1 METDRVKEIV
11 CAVMNLPAEM
21 VKDDAS
27 LRDDLLMDSLD
38 RYQIILRVEE
48 AFDVEIPDEEAL
60 RADSVAALAALLGK
74 NS

>member
-11 CAVMNLPAEM
+11 CAVMNLPADM
-21 VKDDAS
+21 VKDNAS

-60 RADSVAALAALLGK
+60 RADSVADLAALLGK

>member
-27 LRDDLLMDSLD
+27 LKDELLMDSLD

-48 AFDVEIPDEEAL
+48 AFDVEIADEEAL
-60 RADSVAALAALLGK
+60 RADSVADIAALLKK
-74 NS
+74 NA

>member
-11 CAVMNLPAEM
+11 CAVMNLPADM

-60 RADSVAALAALLGK
+60 RADSVADLAALLGK